1 MKNFLTN
8 AIRNSPKSVVFT
20 KRKETF
26 LKYNSIR
33 VERNKLTFFF
43 NGKEVYWT
51 DIDNFNIDRDTLIIH
66 GLEGSVKL
74 NEKIS
79 N

>member
-33 VERNKLTFFF
+33 VEKNKITFFY
-43 NGKEVYWT
+43 NGKDVYWT
-51 DIDNFNIDRDTLIIH
+51 EIDNFDTNKDTLIIH

-74 NEKIS
+74 NEKVS